1 VCYNDTISTFVLD
14 IVAVFM
20 LTVIKTKRK
29 STVLSPSSLACLA
42 HIPAVNLTSGCA
54 HNCLYCY
61 ARGYSIFPG
70 ENKVVIYENTLDKIK
85 EEVPRKRIKPQA
97 VYFSPS
103 SDIFQPVPEV
113 LKLSHSIL
121 EYLLSRG
128 IGIALLTK
136 GYIPDRTL
144 KLLLTHPD
152 KVRVQ
157 IGIITIDETT
167 RRLFEPNSANINI
180 RLEQMTKLGEG
191 GVATEARII
200 PILPGITDKSYT
212 IDQLLSAIA
221 KSGIKRAAI
230 STLFLRPA
238 IIASLKR
245 RISDNSIVERL
256 LGYYKIGQRLEV
268 KAERSSVIPLPKDK
282 REEIYSR
289 YKFIAEKHGIN
300 ISICGCM
307 NPDIGGV
314 CNITGEWP
322 VFITQPSLIK

>member
-1 VCYNDTISTFVLD
+1 
-14 IVAVFM
+14 M

-29 STVLSPSSLACLA
+29 SAVLSPSSLACLA
-42 HIPAVNLTSGCA
+42 HIPTINLTSGCA

-85 EEVPRKRIKPQA
+85 EEISRKRNKPQA

-103 SDIFQPVPEV
+103 SDIFQPIPEV
-113 LKLSHSIL
+113 LELSHLIL
-121 EYLLSRG
+121 KYLLTGG
-128 IGIALLTK
+128 IGIAFLTK
-136 GYIPDRTL
+136 GYIPDKTL
-144 KLLLTHPD
+144 KLLLTHSG

-157 IGIITIDETT
+157 IGIITTDQTI
-167 RRLFEPNSANINI
+167 RRVFEPNAANINI
-180 RLEQMTKLGEG
+180 RLEQTAKLVKG

-200 PILPGITDKSYT
+200 PIIPGITDKPDT
-212 IDQLLSAIA
+212 IDQLLRATA
-221 KSGIKRAAI
+221 KIGIKRAAI

-238 IIASLKR
+238 IIDSLKR
-245 RISDNSIVERL
+245 CIADKNVFESLSN
-256 LGYYKIGQRLEV
+256 YYRNKKHLSVQ
-268 KAERSSVIPLPKDK
+268 AEHSSVIPLSKSK

-289 YKFIAEKHGIN
+289 FRQVAEKYH
-300 ISICGCM
+300 ISLSVCGCM

-322 VFITQPSLIK
+322 AYNTQPSLIK

>member
-1 VCYNDTISTFVLD
+1 
-14 IVAVFM
+14 M

-29 STVLSPSSLACLA
+29 SAVLSPSSLVCLA

-85 EEVPRKRIKPQA
+85 EEIPRKRIKPQA

-113 LKLSHSIL
+113 LDLGYLIL

-128 IGIALLTK
+128 IGIAFLTK
-136 GYIPDRTL
+136 GYIPDKTL
-144 KLLLTHPD
+144 KLLLTHSG

-157 IGIITIDETT
+157 IGIITTDEII
-167 RRLFEPNSANINI
+167 RRIFEPNAANINI
-180 RLEQMTKLGEG
+180 RLEQMKKLVEG
-191 GVATEARII
+191 GIATEARII
-200 PILPGITDKSYT
+200 PILPGITDKSNT

-221 KSGIKRAAI
+221 KIRIKRAAI

-238 IIASLKR
+238 IIKSLKQ
-245 RISDNSIVERL
+245 RIADKNILESLFNYYRNEKRL
-256 LGYYKIGQRLEV
+256 SVQ
-268 KAERSSVIPLPKDK
+268 AEHSSVIPLSKEK

-289 YKFIAEKHGIN
+289 FRQVAKKYH
-300 ISICGCM
+300 ISLSVCGCM

-314 CNITGEWP
+314 CNIAGEWP
-322 VFITQPSLIK
+322 AYNTQPSLIERSD